1 MRRTPTAYSRSVR
14 WTLFEEV
21 DGQHVQLLLGAAR
34 RRRFAKGETV
44 FHEGDPGESLHLID
58 KGYVAVRVTTP
69 AGDVA
74 TLRVLRAGQHF
85 GDLAALSAHRR
96 SATVTA
102 LEKTET
108 LEVPSSAIR
117 EFSDEHRS
125 FERAMASV
133 IAQQLRSQSNQLLEA
148 MYLPVP
154 RRLARRLVELC
165 DLYDAAVIPLTQD
178 DLAGISG
185 TTRQT
190 VNQLLT
196 EWRQAGTVELGRG
209 RVTVT
214 DRAQLERAAR

>member
-1 MRRTPTAYSRSVR
+1 VIPMPSTYSRSVR
-14 WTLFEEV
+14 WALFEEV
-21 DGQHVQLLLGAAR
+21 DDQHVQVLLGAAR

-44 FHEGDPGESLHLID
+44 FHEGDAGESLHLID

-85 GDLAALSAHRR
+85 GDLAVLSADRR

-108 LEVPSSAIR
+108 LEVPSAVIR
-117 EFSDEHRS
+117 DFSSEHRS
-125 FERAMASV
+125 FERAMTRV

-154 RRLARRLVELC
+154 RRLARRLIELC
-165 DLYDAAVIPLTQD
+165 DLYAGEAIPLTQD

-196 EWRQAGTVELGRG
+196 EWRDAGTVELGRG
-209 RVTVT
+209 RVIVA
-214 DRAQLERAAR
+214 DRARLERSAR